1 MARPSKRSGSRSS
14 SNRLTRFRPPDA
26 RRSPSGPENPVPAF
40 AGGGVFRFTPK
51 NFAQVSVPSALHPL
65 FRFLRVVLLC
75 GPFVF
80 CCFSGLLAVSRRNA
94 RPSLTAQARGSDDS
108 GSNELGRTR
117 RSWRRWRTRG
127 TPFATFTRIREWS
140 RPAILSHRKRA
151 RPPAHSG
158 RLRATQVTSGC
169 LRAKKAPIFRP

>member
-1 MARPSKRSGSRSS
+1 MPGGPLPDPKTPSLRSQEAGFFVSPRKLRTGFRSFCSS
-14 SNRLTRFRPPDA
+14 SP
-26 RRSPSGPENPVPAF
+26 
-40 AGGGVFRFTPK
+40 
-51 NFAQVSVPSALHPL
+51 VSVPR

-80 CCFSGLLAVSRRNA
+80 CCFSGLLAVSRHKA

-117 RSWRRWRTRG
+117 RSWRRGRTRG

-140 RPAILSHRKRA
+140 RPAILSHRKRSG
-151 RPPAHSG
+151 PPAHSG
-158 RLRATQVTSGC
+158 HLRATQVTSGC
-169 LRAKKAPIFRP
+169 IRAKTQGASGQKKPLFSVRDCQFRVFFL